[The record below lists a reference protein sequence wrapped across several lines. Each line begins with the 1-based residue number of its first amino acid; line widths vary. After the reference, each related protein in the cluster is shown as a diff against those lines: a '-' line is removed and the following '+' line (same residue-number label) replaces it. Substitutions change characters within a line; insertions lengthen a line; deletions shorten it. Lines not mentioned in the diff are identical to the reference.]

1 MKQLSSNRCFNGEQ
15 RIYEHESSTI
25 GLPMKFG
32 VYLPPQALKGE
43 SEAKQCKTLFY
54 LAGLTC
60 TEETFAI
67 KAHAQ
72 ALAAELG
79 IIIITP
85 DTSPR
90 GDAAQGDHW
99 DIGQGAGF
107 YIDATQQPWTPHY
120 KMENYITQE
129 LYELVKTSFPVDPA
143 RVGIFGHSMGGHG
156 ALTLAFKYPQKFNS
170 VSAFAPI
177 AAPVDCAWGQKAF
190 SQYLG
195 TNQDEWAGHDASRL
209 IAQKGK
215 QFDSILVDQGMSDQF
230 LNQLGIDQL
239 ETACQQAGQPLT
251 LRCHAGYDHGYYFIQ
266 SFVQDHLKF
275 HAGQLQ

>member
-15 RIYEHESSTI
+15 RIYEHESSVI

-43 SEAKQCKTLFY
+43 SEAKECKTLFY

-60 TEETFAI
+60 NEETFAI

-72 ALAAELG
+72 QLAAELG
-79 IIIITP
+79 FILVTP

-90 GDAAQGDHW
+90 GDTAQGDHW

-107 YIDATQQPWTPHY
+107 YIDALREPWTPHY
-120 KMENYITQE
+120 KMESYISQE
-129 LYELVKTSFPVDPA
+129 LYKLVLASFPVDSNKIG
-143 RVGIFGHSMGGHG
+143 VFGHSMGGHG
-156 ALTLAFKYPQKFNS
+156 ALTLAFKYPALYRS

-177 AAPVDCAWGQKAF
+177 AAPADCAWGQKAF

-195 TNQDEWAGHDASRL
+195 NDQEEWLKHDASKL
-209 IAQKGK
+209 IGQKGK
-215 QFDSILVDQGMSDQF
+215 RFDSILVDQGMSDQF

-239 ETACQQAGQPLT
+239 EAACQQAGQPLT

-266 SFVQDHLKF
+266 TFVQDHLRF